1 LRRAQ
6 GAPSFNHS
14 EVLVEDNY
22 ICGLHAV
29 LAALRKNPQDV
40 EEIWISEARG
50 DKRMAGVVDAARQ
63 AGVKIHKSARDA
75 LDRLAE
81 GVRHQGVVAR
91 LRAAPL
97 RKEQDFESFLANLP
111 PMPLLLVLDGV
122 QDPHNLGACLRSADG
137 AGAHAVI
144 VPREHSAPLSAVAR
158 RAASGAAESIP
169 VFQVV
174 NLARA
179 LRQLKEAGIWL
190 AGASQEAD
198 SDIFHADLRRPLAI
212 VLGGEGKGLRRLT
225 EEECDM
231 LMRIP
236 MAGTVESLNVSVA
249 AGVCLFEVVRQRQR

>member
-1 LRRAQ
+1 ME
-6 GAPSFNHS
+6 N
-14 EVLVEDNY
+14 NY

-40 EEIWISEARG
+40 EEVRVSAERA
-50 DKRMAGVVDAARQ
+50 DKRITAVVDAARQ
-63 AGVKIHKSARDA
+63 ARVTIHKTPRAE

-91 LRAAPL
+91 LRAAPA
-97 RKEQDFESFLANLP
+97 RREQDFESFLANLP
-111 PMPLLLVLDGV
+111 AMPLLLVLDNV
-122 QDPHNLGACLRSADG
+122 QDPHNLGACLRSADA

-190 AGASQEAD
+190 AGASQDAD
-198 SDIFHADLRRPLAI
+198 TDIFHFDLRRPLALI
-212 VLGGEGKGLRRLT
+212 LGGEGKGLRRLT
-225 EEECDM
+225 QEECDM
-231 LMRIP
+231 LVRIP
-236 MAGTVESLNVSVA
+236 MAGSVESLNVSVA
-249 AGVCLFEVVRQRQR
+249 AGVCLFEAVRQRQSET